1 MFTTAQLAGYIGILT
16 GHKHNAFTFS
26 INERDQG
33 DWWMNLIFGL
43 LDKKSTPLSF
53 LSRKVLENATSFDE
67 AVKTLA
73 TATLIAP
80 AHFIVG
86 GVKTNE
92 GAVITRNQLEA
103 IDIWRLN
110 ASSSGI
116 EKWYLLETNYD
127 HWVPPP
133 ANDDRRTPGMKAM
146 NATTQANINYSTL
159 LDVLTIHP
167 VCNP

>member
-1 MFTTAQLAGYIGILT
+1 M
-16 GHKHNAFTFS
+16 
-26 INERDQG
+26 
-33 DWWMNLIFGL
+33 
-43 LDKKSTPLSF
+43 
-53 LSRKVLENATSFDE
+53 ENRTSFED
-67 AVKTLA
+67 AVKYLSSTD
-73 TATLIAP
+73 LIAP
-80 AHFIVG
+80 VYFIVG

-146 NATTQANINYSTL
+146 NATTQANINYETMM
-159 LDVLTIHP
+159 DVLTLNPI
-167 VCNP
+167 CNK